1 MTINLNSDTDVI
13 NTPELLA
20 AGALLIDVR
29 EPDEFAAGTIP
40 GAVNIPLQE
49 FLYRLPTFDTSV
61 PLAILCR
68 SGNRS
73 GQATE
78 IFREAGFQAVN
89 LQGGMLAWDA

>member
-13 NTPELLA
+13 NTPELIA
-20 AGALLIDVR
+20 AGAQLIDVR
-29 EPDEFAAGTIP
+29 EPDEFAAGSIP
-40 GAVNIPLQE
+40 GAINIPLRD
-49 FLYRLPTFDTSV
+49 FLRRLPTFDTSV

-89 LQGGMLAWDA
+89 LQG